1 MRQPST
7 FAASAH
13 YPRSFRA
20 RRGGAS
26 MPGARRQHGAIAV
39 LAVIWLSI
47 AIAALGAIDI
57 GNVFFVRRQ
66 LQRTADLAAAAG
78 VQLVASAGGCSAA
91 TAAATQNATT
101 NGLPTNGTVAVSCG
115 RWDPATSTTLTTP
128 PTDGTGSPINAVNVT
143 VGQSVPYF
151 FLGPARNVQAS
162 ATAKATNVGTFTIG
176 TSLISV
182 GSSGCTASSSTLNSI
197 LGGLLGVNLQL
208 DAVSYCGLAT
218 ARIKV
223 RDLVVAANAGTVDG
237 LLKLPVTVGSLANLM
252 VTALQQTSIV
262 NANLSSSIGALQ
274 TVVSANVPGGFNI
287 GDSSSASGL
296 LSLGLANTQ
305 AALDATISPLDA
317 LVVAAE
323 IAQKGQ
329 PPINIAAGLNL
340 PGLSTT
346 LQVQVIQPPVLAIG
360 EAGTTPGS
368 STTWVT
374 SARSAQVR
382 AYLKLTL
389 GTSSLPL
396 GALGA
401 LIPIDV
407 NLPLYVE
414 VAPGTAGLSSA
425 NCASTRQASQSVIGV
440 QTGLANIC
448 IGDPPAN
455 MSASQAFSCSNPA
468 TLINVANLVTVQAAA
483 SVALVNPP
491 AQPTYLTFDG
501 VVDNEYQSTNS
512 NQVGGVISNALSGL
526 GTQLAQPNALSIG
539 LPLGIS
545 LPLGPIASP
554 IVTLLGQVLAPAL
567 GGLDTL
573 LVPVLQLLGAQI
585 GVSTIHDL
593 SLTCGVSQLVN

>member
-1 MRQPST
+1 MRKPST
-7 FAASAH
+7 FTVAAG
-13 YPRSFRA
+13 YPRSLRA

-26 MPGARRQHGAIAV
+26 MPGGRRQHGAVAV

-66 LQRTADLAAAAG
+66 LQSTADLAAMAG
-78 VQLVASAGGCSAA
+78 VQLVNSAGGCSAA

-101 NGLPTNGTVAVSCG
+101 NGLPTTGTVTVSCG
-115 RWDPATSTTLTTP
+115 RWDTATSTTLTTP

-143 VGQSVPYF
+143 VGESVPYF
-151 FLGPARNVQAS
+151 FLGPARNLQAS
-162 ATAKATNVGTFTIG
+162 ATAKATNIGVFTIG

-182 GSSGCTASSSTLNSI
+182 GSNGCTASASTLNNV
-197 LGGLLGVNLQL
+197 LGGLLGINLQL

-218 ARIKV
+218 ARVKV

-237 LLKLPVTVGSLANLM
+237 LLALPVTVSSLANLM
-252 VTALQQTSIV
+252 VSALQQTSVV
-262 NANLSSSIGALQ
+262 NANLSSTIGALQ

-317 LVVAAE
+317 LIVSAE
-323 IAQKGQ
+323 IARKGQ

-346 LQVQVIQPPVLAIG
+346 LQLQIIQPPVLAVG
-360 EAGTTPGS
+360 EAGTAAGD
-368 STTWVT
+368 STAWVT
-374 SARSAQVR
+374 TARSAQVR
-382 AYLKLTL
+382 AYLNLNL
-389 GTSSLPL
+389 GTASLPL
-396 GALGA
+396 GFLGA
-401 LIPIDV
+401 LLPINV
-407 NLPLYVE
+407 NLPIYLE
-414 VAPGTAGLSSA
+414 VAPGQAGLSSTR
-425 NCASTRQASQSVIGV
+425 CASTSQASQSVIGV
-440 QTGLANIC
+440 QTGLANVC
-448 IGDPPAN
+448 VGDPPN
-455 MSASQAFSCSNPA
+455 NLSASKAFSCKKPA
-468 TLINVANLVTVQAAA
+468 TLVNVLNVATVTGVA
-483 SVALVNPP
+483 SVSAVNPQT
-491 AQPTYLTFDG
+491 ASLTFDG

-512 NQVGGVISNALSGL
+512 NNVGGVISNALSGL
-526 GTQLAQPNALSIG
+526 GAQLAKPNALTVTLLGG
-539 LPLGIS
+539 LS
-545 LPLGPIASP
+545 LPLGSIVSP
-554 IVTLLGQVLAPAL
+554 IVTLLGNVLAPAL
-567 GGLDTL
+567 AGLDTL